1 VAVITF
7 AMVIGGVWLTRT
19 WFDLTP
25 PEIQLQPEVK
35 QLGSTQ
41 TLALKVGDSNSG
53 LSRVKVVLRQGDKE
67 KEVIDKSFP
76 GHRWG
81 RGGREKTAQIPMS
94 LEPRAWGFM
103 DGPAKLI
110 VEARDYSWMGWLRG
124 NRATLERPVTI
135 DMTPL
140 RLTFTSI
147 NEFLIQGGTGMVTYQ
162 VNKPM
167 AKSGILVNGEFY
179 SGFPISAKDS
189 GKYLAFFAVPYDLP
203 DPMTLELVA
212 VDQGGGEA
220 HTKLLYRLKTK
231 RWRSDKINLSDN
243 FLTQKM
249 AEFQEMN
256 PEYRN
261 LATPL
266 EVFLRVN
273 QDERIKNAGKI
284 QEICSHSQPEQLW
297 QGAFMRLP
305 NSKPMAAF
313 ADHRSYMY
321 KGKEVD
327 KQVHLGQDL
336 ASLEH
341 AEVPAA
347 NNGVVAFTGP
357 LGIYGNSVM
366 LDHGWGLFTLYSH
379 LSQIRVEKGQQVNK
393 GAILGNTGSTGMAG
407 GDHLHFSVL
416 VQGKFVNPLEWW
428 DPHWIKDQVN
438 RQLAIVIPAAA
449 TTKPAAAAKARPAA
463 ATTKPTEAAPKAKV
477 KHGKKKNSS
486 KTPN

>member
-1 VAVITF
+1 MAVI
-7 AMVIGGVWLTRT
+7 ALAVLAGGIWMTST
-19 WFDLTP
+19 WFDLTS
-25 PEIQLQPEVK
+25 PEIQLRPEVK
-35 QLGSTQ
+35 QLGGSQ
-41 TLALKVGDSNSG
+41 SLTLNVADRKSG
-53 LSRVKVVLRQGDKE
+53 LSRVKVVLRQEDHE
-67 KEVIDKSFP
+67 KDVFDKSFP

-81 RGGREKTAQIPMS
+81 RGGGEKTAEIPLT
-94 LEPRAWGFM
+94 LEPKAWGFK
-103 DGPAKLI
+103 DGPANLI

-124 NRATLERPVTI
+124 NRAKLEHPVTI

-147 NEFLIQGGTGMVTYQ
+147 NEFLIQGGTGLVTYT

-167 AKSGILVNGEFY
+167 AKSGIIVNGEFY
-179 SGFPISAKDS
+179 AGFPISAKDS

-203 DPMTLELVA
+203 QPLALELVA
-212 VDQGGGEA
+212 VDQGGAEA
-220 HTKLLYRLKTK
+220 HTKLLYRLKPK
-231 RWRSDKINLSDN
+231 RWRADKINLSDD
-243 FLTQKM
+243 FLNRKM
-249 AEFQEMN
+249 SEFQEMN
-256 PEYRN
+256 PELKN

-273 QDERIKNAGKI
+273 QDERTKNAKVI

-297 QGAFMRLP
+297 QGPFMRLP

-321 KGKEVD
+321 KGREVD

-347 NNGVVAFTGP
+347 NNGIIAFTGP
-357 LGIYGNSVM
+357 LGIYGNSVIV
-366 LDHGWGLFTLYSH
+366 DHGWGLFSLYSH
-379 LSQIRVEKGQQVNK
+379 LSQIKVEKGQKVNK
-393 GAILGNTGSTGMAG
+393 GAVLGNTGSTGMAG

-416 VQGKFVNPLEWW
+416 VQGQFVNPLEWW

-438 RQLAIVIPAAA
+438 RQLATVVPAAA
-449 TTKPAAAAKARPAA
+449 TVTKPAAAG
-463 ATTKPTEAAPKAKV
+463 TVKPPEAAPKAKA
-477 KHGKKKNSS
+477 KTGKKKH
-486 KTPN
+486 P